1 MTLAFNTLYLCL
13 KSPLRDSSLTTRKLQ
28 RSFLVVNELSLR
40 DDAGIQYFVSLLEV
54 TVEDSAGEALSA
66 DSDAFQHTVT
76 PQLMDDQEVL
86 HKTWSLCFIGNQAAH
101 KVRMSAPQVGHQLAQ
116 VLPEKSRHSLEG
128 TTLLLSSLFATSS
141 GLISCTVGCIQEGQ
155 KFV

>member
-13 KSPLRDSSLTTRKLQ
+13 KSPLRDSSLTTRKLLC
-28 RSFLVVNELSLR
+28 SFLVVNELSLR

-76 PQLMDDQEVL
+76 PQLMDD
-86 HKTWSLCFIGNQAAH
+86 H
-101 KVRMSAPQVGHQLAQ
+101 Q

-141 GLISCTVGCIQEGQ
+141 GLISCTV
-155 KFV
+155 